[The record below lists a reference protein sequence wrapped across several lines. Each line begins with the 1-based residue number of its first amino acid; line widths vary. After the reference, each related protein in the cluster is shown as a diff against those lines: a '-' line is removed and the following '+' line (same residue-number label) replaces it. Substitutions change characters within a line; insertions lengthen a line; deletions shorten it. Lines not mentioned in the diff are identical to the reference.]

1 MITDLYVAED
11 GTIHRNPVTGAN
23 NVTNH
28 DSAYSNRPADNI
40 REDYRSAEQPSPE
53 RIAWFWLVSIIVSVL
68 IGIGVNECFGMNIT
82 ESEGDF
88 LTAIAPYVVIIGS
101 LTGSILY
108 GIYCAKKVDYN
119 LWAYVLSAIS
129 SIGGIIGTVLAVGI
143 IYAVVMICLYILAI
157 AFIIGIIC
165 AVLGGS

>member
-1 MITDLYVAED
+1 M
-11 GTIHRNPVTGAN
+11 
-23 NVTNH
+23 
-28 DSAYSNRPADNI
+28 
-40 REDYRSAEQPSPE
+40 
-53 RIAWFWLVSIIVSVL
+53 
-68 IGIGVNECFGMNIT
+68 
-82 ESEGDF
+82 
-88 LTAIAPYVVIIGS
+88 IIGS

>member
-11 GTIHRNPVTGAN
+11 GTIHRNPVTGTN

-28 DSAYSNRPADNI
+28 DSAYSSRPADNI
-40 REDYRSAEQPSPE
+40 RADYRSTEQASPE
-53 RIAWFWLVSIIVSVL
+53 RVSWFWLVSMIISVL
-68 IGIGVNECFGMNIT
+68 IGIGVNECFGINVT
-82 ESEGDF
+82 ESKGDF

-101 LTGSILY
+101 LAGSILY

-119 LWAYVLSAIS
+119 LWAYVLSAVS